1 MGVTFYGNGSV
12 FIPSGHS
19 FIRFVDGKYTTDKAR
34 EIEVLAKTFEH
45 DSFIKD
51 PEQEIVDDSFV
62 EDIADKTEK
71 PKRGRKP
78 NVHKSDS

>member
-12 FIPSGHS
+12 FIPSSHS

-34 EIEVLAKTFEH
+34 EIEVLAKAFKH
-45 DSFIKD
+45 DEII
-51 PEQEIVDDSFV
+51 EQPAVIDEEFDQV
-62 EDIADKTEK
+62 EK

-78 NVHKSDS
+78 NVH